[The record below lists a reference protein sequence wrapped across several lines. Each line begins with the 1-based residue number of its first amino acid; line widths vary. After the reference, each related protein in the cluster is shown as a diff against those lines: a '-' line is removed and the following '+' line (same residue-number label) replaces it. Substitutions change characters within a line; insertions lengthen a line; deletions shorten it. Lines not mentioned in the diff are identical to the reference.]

1 MSDQNEQQ
9 ARETTEDGTYKNSN
23 TSEGGNNPSGYPTP
37 DSPVELTKG
46 NILDEPD
53 NPQAG
58 RPDSP
63 MNVDDEQ

>member
-1 MSDQNEQQ
+1 MSEQTEQQ
-9 ARETTEDGTYKNSN
+9 ARETNEDGSYKNGN

-37 DSPVELTKG
+37 DSPVTLTKG

-53 NPQAG
+53 TPEAP

-63 MNVDDEQ
+63 MNVDDKQ